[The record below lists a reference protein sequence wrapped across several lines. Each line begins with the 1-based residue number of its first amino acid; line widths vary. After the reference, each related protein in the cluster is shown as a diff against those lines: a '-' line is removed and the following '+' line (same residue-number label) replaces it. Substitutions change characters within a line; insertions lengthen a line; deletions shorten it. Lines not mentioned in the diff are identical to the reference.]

1 MIRFGEMVIQK
12 LKLNRNGDDFMVNL
26 LDFLSVNGIELI
38 VKTWEHIYISLIA
51 IFLGIIVAVPLGV
64 LLTRVPKIANFILGL
79 LNVLQTI
86 PSFAILALFIP
97 LLGIGLVPAI
107 VALFLYSL
115 MPILRNTFIG
125 IRDVKKDLI
134 EAGIGMGMTEWERI
148 RLVEIPLATPVIM
161 SGIRLATVFL
171 IGWATLASYI
181 GAGGLGDYIFS
192 GMNLYKPEYI
202 LAGAIPVTLLAL
214 VTDLFLGK
222 VETWVTPKGIRKSKA
237 V

>member
-12 LKLNRNGDDFMVNL
+12 SMLNNNGGDFMGSL
-26 LDFLSVNGIELI
+26 FDFLSENGIELI
-38 VKTWEHIYISLIA
+38 VKTWEYIYISLIA

-115 MPILRNTFIG
+115 MPILRNTYIG

>member
-12 LKLNRNGDDFMVNL
+12 LKLNRNGDDFMANL
-26 LDFLSVNGIELI
+26 LDFLSANGIELI

-115 MPILRNTFIG
+115 MPILRNTYIG

>member
-1 MIRFGEMVIQK
+1 MG
-12 LKLNRNGDDFMVNL
+12 NL
-26 LDFLSVNGIELI
+26 LNFLSENGIELI

-115 MPILRNTFIG
+115 MPILRNTYIG

>member
-1 MIRFGEMVIQK
+1 
-12 LKLNRNGDDFMVNL
+12 MVNL
-26 LDFLSVNGIELI
+26 LDFLSENGIELI

-222 VETWVTPKGIRKSKA
+222 VETLVTPKGIRKSKA

>member
-1 MIRFGEMVIQK
+1 
-12 LKLNRNGDDFMVNL
+12 MVNL

-86 PSFAILALFIP
+86 PSFAFLALFIP

-222 VETWVTPKGIRKSKA
+222 VETLVTPKGIRKSKA

>member
-1 MIRFGEMVIQK
+1 MESLF
-12 LKLNRNGDDFMVNL
+12 N
-26 LDFLSVNGIELI
+26 FLSENGMELI
-38 VKTWEHIYISLIA
+38 VKTWEHIYISLVA
-51 IFLGIIVAVPLGV
+51 ILLGIIVAVPIGIF
-64 LLTRVPKIANFILGL
+64 LTRVPKIANFILGL

-115 MPILRNTFIG
+115 MPILRNTYIG

-148 RLVEIPLATPVIM
+148 RLVELPLATPVIM

-192 GMNLYKPEYI
+192 GMNLYKPEFI

-222 VETWVTPKGIRKSKA
+222 VETWVTPRGIRKSKA

>member
-1 MIRFGEMVIQK
+1 MGSLF
-12 LKLNRNGDDFMVNL
+12 
-26 LDFLSVNGIELI
+26 DFLSENGIELI

-115 MPILRNTFIG
+115 MPILRNTYIG

>member
-1 MIRFGEMVIQK
+1 MGSLFS
-12 LKLNRNGDDFMVNL
+12 
-26 LDFLSVNGIELI
+26 FLSENGIELI
-38 VKTWEHIYISLIA
+38 VKTWEHIYISLVA
-51 IFLGIIVAVPLGV
+51 ILLGIIVAVPIGI

-79 LNVLQTI
+79 LNILQTI

-115 MPILRNTFIG
+115 MPILRNTYIG
-125 IRDVKKDLI
+125 IRDVNKDLI

-148 RLVEIPLATPVIM
+148 RLVELPLATPVIM

-192 GMNLYKPEYI
+192 GMNLYKPEFI

-222 VETWVTPKGIRKSKA
+222 VETWVTPRGIRKSKA

>member
-1 MIRFGEMVIQK
+1 
-12 LKLNRNGDDFMVNL
+12 MVNL

>member
-1 MIRFGEMVIQK
+1 
-12 LKLNRNGDDFMVNL
+12 MVNL

-115 MPILRNTFIG
+115 MPILRNTYIG

>member
-1 MIRFGEMVIQK
+1 
-12 LKLNRNGDDFMVNL
+12 MVNL

-115 MPILRNTFIG
+115 MPILRNTYIG

-222 VETWVTPKGIRKSKA
+222 VETLVTPKGIRKSKA

>member
-1 MIRFGEMVIQK
+1 MGSLF
-12 LKLNRNGDDFMVNL
+12 
-26 LDFLSVNGIELI
+26 DFLSENGIELI

-115 MPILRNTFIG
+115 MPILRNTYIG

-148 RLVEIPLATPVIM
+148 RLVELPLATPVIM

-237 V
+237 E

>member
-1 MIRFGEMVIQK
+1 MVIQK
-12 LKLNRNGDDFMVNL
+12 SKFNRNGGDFMESLFN
-26 LDFLSVNGIELI
+26 FLSENGMELI
-38 VKTWEHIYISLIA
+38 VKTWEHIYISLVA
-51 IFLGIIVAVPLGV
+51 ILLGIIVAVPIGIF
-64 LLTRVPKIANFILGL
+64 LTRVPKIANFILGL

-115 MPILRNTFIG
+115 MPILRNTYIG

-148 RLVEIPLATPVIM
+148 RLVELPLATPVIM

-192 GMNLYKPEYI
+192 GMNLYKPEFI

-222 VETWVTPKGIRKSKA
+222 VETWVTPRGIRKSKA

>member
-1 MIRFGEMVIQK
+1 
-12 LKLNRNGDDFMVNL
+12 MVNL
-26 LDFLSVNGIELI
+26 LDFLSENGIELI

>member
-1 MIRFGEMVIQK
+1 MGSLF
-12 LKLNRNGDDFMVNL
+12 
-26 LDFLSVNGIELI
+26 DFLSENGIELI

-51 IFLGIIVAVPLGV
+51 ILLGIIVAVPLGV

-115 MPILRNTFIG
+115 MPILRNTYIG

-148 RLVEIPLATPVIM
+148 RLVELPLATPVIM

>member
-12 LKLNRNGDDFMVNL
+12 SMLNNNGGDFIGSL
-26 LDFLSVNGIELI
+26 FDFLSENGIELI
-38 VKTWEHIYISLIA
+38 VKTWEHIYILLIA
-51 IFLGIIVAVPLGV
+51 ILLGIIVAVPLGV

-115 MPILRNTFIG
+115 MPILRNTYIG

-148 RLVEIPLATPVIM
+148 RLVELPLATPVIM

-171 IGWATLASYI
+171 IG
-181 GAGGLGDYIFS
+181 
-192 GMNLYKPEYI
+192 
-202 LAGAIPVTLLAL
+202 
-214 VTDLFLGK
+214 
-222 VETWVTPKGIRKSKA
+222 
-237 V
+237 